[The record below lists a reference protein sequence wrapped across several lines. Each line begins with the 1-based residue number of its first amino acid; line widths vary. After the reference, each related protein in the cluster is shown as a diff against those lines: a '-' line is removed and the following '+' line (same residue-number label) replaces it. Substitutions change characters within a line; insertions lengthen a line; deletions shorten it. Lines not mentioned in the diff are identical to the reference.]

1 MENNE
6 QQMNF
11 SGRSKGGL
19 FGFLLILAG
28 TLFLAFNFGW
38 IDPALRSVVF
48 SWPVLFV
55 VFAIIALFKRE
66 PRVNQ
71 QVQFS
76 NNFCKT
82 LF

>member
-1 MENNE
+1 MKT
-6 QQMNF
+6 QTQ
-11 SGRSKGGL
+11 
-19 FGFLLILAG
+19 
-28 TLFLAFNFGW
+28 TL
-38 IDPALRSVVF
+38 RKVF
-48 SWPVLFV
+48 MWYEVKKLSDYSDSMVAKKLG
-55 VFAIIALFKRE
+55 